1 MDVSVC
7 HNSGCVISCPPMC
20 CHGLCSPWLMRTWIP
35 GGYLWTA
42 TICLWKWELGWS
54 PLFFTSG
61 TYGAKA
67 SVVNPINLQSWRI
80 YSDPELIP
88 KLQDH
93 PGGWGARLHAML
105 QLSFWMVEELNTAF
119 FCSELSTQKK
129 TVVVSGPKAIVLRY
143 EMDLL
148 SRRCPS
154 ICLGCFETRDQ
165 FCYFV

>member
-7 HNSGCVISCPPMC
+7 HNSGCVISCPQMC

-42 TICLWKWELGWS
+42 IICLWKWGLGWS

-61 TYGAKA
+61 TYGAKP

-93 PGGWGARLHAML
+93 PAGWCSNCRFEGLKSWTPPFFVV
-105 QLSFWMVEELNTAF
+105 QSFP
-119 FCSELSTQKK
+119 SKK

-148 SRRCPS
+148 RRRCPS
-154 ICLGCFETRDQ
+154 
-165 FCYFV
+165 YFNRPTKSQIG